1 MPVVSDL
8 DTPLEV
14 VAMAALSLGL
24 VFSGSC
30 HEDIAQAL
38 MSVLMERDAAAL
50 EKDSLTRL
58 ICVGA
63 GLLYMGRQGQVEIA
77 LELAKAVPGQ
87 VGAYCTLTLET
98 CAYTGTGNVL
108 KVQRLLGL
116 AGEHL
121 QKDEDDED
129 EPAAATAAAP
139 AAASAAAPGPRAA
152 AAAGGSGSS
161 APKEKEWPK
170 LDAQSVATLGVA
182 LVAGGE
188 ELGTEMTIRNF
199 NHIFQYGDV
208 PVRRAVP
215 LGLAM
220 LATSKPSN
228 TNGSSVVDTLSKM
241 THDQDVET
249 ATNAIFA
256 MGLCAGGTNN
266 SKVASTLRSLATYYA
281 KEPGLLFAVRIAQG
295 LVHAGKGLV
304 TLSPYHP
311 DRSLPHRNALAAL
324 IAICHVSLDFKGLVL
339 GKHHFLLYLL
349 VAAMRP
355 RMLITVDA
363 ELKPLPVTVR
373 VGTSVDVVGLAGRP
387 KTITGFQT
395 HTTPVLLQIGERA
408 ELATDEYLPLTAV
421 LEGVV
426 ILKKNPDFQGP

>member
-121 QKDEDDED
+121 QKDDDDED
-129 EPAAATAAAP
+129 EPATAAAP
-139 AAASAAAPGPRAA
+139 AA
-152 AAAGGSGSS
+152 
-161 APKEKEWPK
+161 
-170 LDAQSVATLGVA
+170 
-182 LVAGGE
+182 
-188 ELGTEMTIRNF
+188 
-199 NHIFQYGDV
+199 
-208 PVRRAVP
+208 
-215 LGLAM
+215 
-220 LATSKPSN
+220 
-228 TNGSSVVDTLSKM
+228 
-241 THDQDVET
+241 
-249 ATNAIFA
+249 
-256 MGLCAGGTNN
+256 
-266 SKVASTLRSLATYYA
+266 
-281 KEPGLLFAVRIAQG
+281 
-295 LVHAGKGLV
+295 
-304 TLSPYHP
+304 
-311 DRSLPHRNALAAL
+311 
-324 IAICHVSLDFKGLVL
+324 
-339 GKHHFLLYLL
+339 
-349 VAAMRP
+349 
-355 RMLITVDA
+355 
-363 ELKPLPVTVR
+363 
-373 VGTSVDVVGLAGRP
+373 
-387 KTITGFQT
+387 
-395 HTTPVLLQIGERA
+395 
-408 ELATDEYLPLTAV
+408 
-421 LEGVV
+421 
-426 ILKKNPDFQGP
+426 